1 MRAVQVLG
9 LADDGREVVCED
21 PTTGEQFLLARDEKL
36 RAAARGDLARFT
48 ALRIDSDPG
57 IGPREIQFR
66 IRTGASVAEVA
77 ALAGTSLRRIERFA
91 YPVLLERITMAE
103 RARRARPTIDGIAG
117 DSPLEEIVTANL
129 AGRGHDG
136 PLDWDAF
143 RDEDDW
149 VLRLTWAVGRS
160 ENRAHWTFHPGPVGG
175 TLTTRDENAADIV
188 DPALQVGRPLREVAR
203 PAPTPASTAPIV
215 AAVPSTPVSPPAV
228 SSASSNAVSSAS
240 ANAVSTAVSTTPTG
254 PPGQPAGSGQPTLLE
269 STDTDTAEVEVE
281 VESAVRARTGTDDA
295 TSRPHPQPRDRSPL
309 PQPRPAARGKS
320 RSAHPT
326 MPSWEDVLLGTRS
339 GQP

>member
-48 ALRIDSDPG
+48 ALQIESDQT
-57 IGPREIQFR
+57 IGPREIQSR

-91 YPVLLERITMAE
+91 YPVLLERTTMAE
-103 RARRARPTIDGIAG
+103 RARRARPTVDGIAS
-117 DSPLEEIVTANL
+117 DNPLEEIVTANL

-149 VLRLTWAVGRS
+149 VLRLTWPVGRS
-160 ENRAHWTFHPGPVGG
+160 ENRARWTFHPGPAGG
-175 TLTTRDENAADIV
+175 TLTARDDNAADIV
-188 DPALQVGRPLREVAR
+188 DPALRVGRPLREVVR
-203 PAPTPASTAPIV
+203 ETLPAE
-215 AAVPSTPVSPPAV
+215 
-228 SSASSNAVSSAS
+228 
-240 ANAVSTAVSTTPTG
+240 STAVSSPAVSITPPTAA
-254 PPGQPAGSGQPTLLE
+254 PAAPVDAGQPALLSATE
-269 STDTDTAEVEVE
+269 PAAE
-281 VESAVRARTGTDDA
+281 VESALTARTGTDDA
-295 TSRPHPQPRDRSPL
+295 LARPLTASGRLL

-339 GQP
+339 AKS

>member
-21 PTTGEQFLLARDEKL
+21 PITGEQFLLARNEKL

-48 ALRIDSDPG
+48 ALQIDSDPT

-91 YPVLLERITMAE
+91 YPVLLERTSMAE
-103 RARRARPTIDGIAG
+103 RARRARPTIDGIAS
-117 DSPLEEIVTANL
+117 DSPLEEIVAANL
-129 AGRGHDG
+129 AGRGLDG

-143 RDEDDW
+143 RDENDW
-149 VLRLTWAVGRS
+149 VLRLTWPVGRS
-160 ENRAHWTFHPGPVGG
+160 ENQAHWNFHPGPVGG
-175 TLTTRDENAADIV
+175 TLTARDENAADIV
-188 DPALQVGRPLREVAR
+188 DPALRVGRPLREVVRDSPPVDVLVTVAPVTPAGMPAR
-203 PAPTPASTAPIV
+203 PAATASPTASTAP
-215 AAVPSTPVSPPAV
+215 AAPAD
-228 SSASSNAVSSAS
+228 SA
-240 ANAVSTAVSTTPTG
+240 
-254 PPGQPAGSGQPTLLE
+254 QPALLA
-269 STDTDTAEVEVE
+269 STEPGAEVEVE
-281 VESAVRARTGTDDA
+281 PAVTARTGTDDA
-295 TSRPHPQPRDRSPL
+295 VARPRSAPSAQHL

-320 RSAHPT
+320 RSARPT

-339 GQP
+339 APS